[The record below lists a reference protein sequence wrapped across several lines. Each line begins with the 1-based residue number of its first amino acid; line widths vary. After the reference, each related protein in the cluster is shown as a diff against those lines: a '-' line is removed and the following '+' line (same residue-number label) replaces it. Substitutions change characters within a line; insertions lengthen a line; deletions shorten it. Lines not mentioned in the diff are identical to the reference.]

1 MEDKERYKA
10 GERAIAPIV
19 ATVIPALIVTV
30 LMVVTAISSKP
41 HEKHEWDIARPVEDD
56 QFTPID
62 NDPPPDPPPEDQTPP
77 DETPDIT
84 VDTDLPKVSTEDLTP
99 QRIQPTAEPVT
110 VKQAPQDAVRPIK
123 SPVHMPSLFAARDTG
138 SRAKYISGGLNG
150 EYGSTETEHAVM
162 KALRWLKKTQRTD
175 GSWAGN
181 PVSNTG
187 LAVLAYLAHGEVPSK
202 SKEFGRTVELAL
214 DYLINAQTGE
224 GDETRFRGAD
234 GNEYAFLIA
243 TYALSEAYGMTQNP
257 NARVAALKGLERI
270 VRNQSPT
277 GGWDYKLN
285 RTSTRDDMSFA
296 GWALQALKAGKM
308 AGLHPDG
315 LDECI
320 KRAMKCL
327 ATRNFRG
334 GGFGYTAGGGPTGL
348 TATGCLA
355 MQLLGFGDGAEV
367 KSALDYMREWR
378 PAFDKDKMAA
388 KSPGACPQYYCY
400 YAAQCKYQAGMGP
413 GATPANKQAWQAW
426 NAAMKALYPKS
437 IITPEETVEG
447 PDGKPRAIGYWT
459 NADAHGSGDTMA
471 TCLCALQLMVYY
483 RYLPTAQAER
493 REAPPRKRR
502 AVTVRAREVAVD
514 VDI

>member
-1 MEDKERYKA
+1 MEDRERYKT

-19 ATVIPALIVTV
+19 ATIVPALIVTV
-30 LMVVTAISSKP
+30 LMVVTAISSKGRKRI
-41 HEKHEWDIARPVEDD
+41 EVDVGRPVEDD
-56 QFTPID
+56 PITQVD
-62 NDPPPDPPPEDQTPP
+62 DDLPPDPPSEDLQPP

-84 VDTDLPKVSTEDLTP
+84 FDTDMPKVTTEDMPP
-99 QRIQPTAEPVT
+99 QPIQQTEPVT
-110 VKQAPQDAVRPIK
+110 VKPAPQDAVKPIK
-123 SPVHMPSLFAARDTG
+123 CPVHIPSLFAARETG
-138 SRAKYISGGLNG
+138 SRAKYISGGPNG
-150 EYGSTETEHAVM
+150 EYGSQATEAAVM

-187 LAVLAYLAHGEVPSK
+187 LAVLAYLAHGETPGK
-202 SKEFGRTVELAL
+202 GEFGQTVETAL
-214 DYLINAQTGE
+214 DYLINVQTGD

-243 TYALSEAYGMTQNP
+243 TYALAEAYGMTQNP
-257 NARVAALKGLERI
+257 NAKIAAMKGLERI
-270 VRNQSPT
+270 VRNQSLT

-285 RTSTRDDMSFA
+285 KTSTRDDMSFA

-308 AGLHPDG
+308 AGLHPEG

-320 KRAMKCL
+320 KKAMKCL

-334 GGFGYTAGGGPTGL
+334 GGFGYTAGGDPTGL

-355 MQLLGFGDGAEV
+355 MQLLGFGERPEV
-367 KSALDYMREWR
+367 KAALDYMREWR

-388 KSPGACPQYYCY
+388 QSPGACPQYYCY
-400 YAAQCKYQAGMGP
+400 YAAQCKYQAGMKQ
-413 GATPANKQAWQAW
+413 GATPADLQAWQEW
-426 NAAMKALYPKS
+426 NAAMKQLYPKS

-447 PDGKPRAIGYWT
+447 PDGKPRQIGYWT

-483 RYLPTAQAER
+483 RYLPTTQTER
-493 REAPPRKRR
+493 REAAPRKGR
-502 AVTVRAREVAVD
+502 AATVRAREVAVD

>member
-1 MEDKERYKA
+1 MEDKERYRT

-30 LMVVTAISSKP
+30 LMVVTAISSRP
-41 HEKHEWDIARPVEDD
+41 HEKLEWEIVRPVEE
-56 QFTPID
+56 TPE
-62 NDPPPDPPPEDQTPP
+62 PPDPPEPPEAEPPEVTP
-77 DETPDIT
+77 EIT
-84 VDTDLPKVSTEDLTP
+84 VDTDLPKVTTEDLTP
-99 QRIQPTAEPVT
+99 RQIQPAAEPVT
-110 VKQAPQDAVRPIK
+110 VKQAPRDAVMAVK
-123 SPVHMPSLFAARDTG
+123 SPVHMRSLFSARDTG
-138 SRAKYISGGLNG
+138 SRAKYISGGTDG
-150 EYGSTETEHAVM
+150 VYGSQETEHAVM

-202 SKEFGRTVELAL
+202 SREFGRTVELAL

-224 GDETRFRGAD
+224 GDEVRFNGAD

-243 TYALSEAYGMTQNP
+243 TYALGEAYGMTQNP
-257 NARVAALKGLERI
+257 NAKVAALKGLGRI
-270 VRNQSPT
+270 VRNQSQT

-285 RTSTRDDMSFA
+285 KTSTRDDMSFA

-308 AGLHPDG
+308 AGLRPEG

-320 KRAMKCL
+320 KKAMKCL
-327 ATRNFRG
+327 AQRNFKG

-348 TATGCLA
+348 TATGCLV
-355 MQLLGFGDGAEV
+355 MQLLGFGDRPEV
-367 KSALDYMREWR
+367 RSALDYMREWR

-388 KSPGACPQYYCY
+388 KAQGACPQYYCY
-400 YAAQCKYQAGMGP
+400 YAAQCKYQAGMGQ
-413 GATPANKQAWQAW
+413 GATPADLKAWQEW
-426 NAAMKALYPKS
+426 NAAMKGLYPKI
-437 IITPEETVEG
+437 IITPTETIEG
-447 PDGKPRAIGYWT
+447 PDGKPMAIGYWK
-459 NADAHGSGDTMA
+459 NGDARGSGDTMA

-483 RYLPTAQAER
+483 RYLPTTQAER
-493 REAPPRKRR
+493 RTAPPHRGRE
-502 AVTVRAREVAVD
+502 ARSVARGAAVAVD

>member
-1 MEDKERYKA
+1 MEDKERYKT

-19 ATVIPALIVTV
+19 ATIIPALIVAV
-30 LMVVTAISSKP
+30 LMVVTAVQPREVILIDP
-41 HEKHEWDIARPVEDD
+41 IPIVPD
-56 QFTPID
+56 TPPFE
-62 NDPPPDPPPEDQTPP
+62 PPDDPPPEPP
-77 DETPDIT
+77 PQEPDPDPTPDVT
-84 VDTDLPKVSTEDLTP
+84 FKVDVPEVKIEKLQPQPIERLAERLSPKP
-99 QRIQPTAEPVT
+99 APV
-110 VKQAPQDAVRPIK
+110 DAVQNIK
-123 SPVHMPSLFAARDTG
+123 SVVKMPGMPWSNRPGMPGCKHFTDG
-138 SRAKYISGGLNG
+138 SDEKYGDP
-150 EYGSTETEHAVM
+150 TTEHAVL

-187 LAVLAYLAHGEVPSK
+187 LAVLCYLAHNEKPGK
-202 SKEFGRTVELAL
+202 GEFGPTVELAL
-214 DYLINAQTGE
+214 DYLITAQTGE

-243 TYALSEAYGMTQNP
+243 TYALAEAYGMTQNP
-257 NARVAALKGLERI
+257 NAKAAALKGLGRI

-285 RTSTRDDMSFA
+285 RASMRDDMSFA

-320 KRAMKCL
+320 KKAMKCL
-327 ATRNFRG
+327 ARRNFKG
-334 GGFGYTAGGGPTGL
+334 GGFGYTAGGAPTGL

-355 MQLLGFGDGAEV
+355 MQLLGFGDRPEV
-367 KSALDYMREWR
+367 KSALDYMRAWR
-378 PAFDKDKMAA
+378 PAFDKDKMDA

-400 YAAQCKYQAGMGP
+400 YAAQCKYQAGMRQ
-413 GATPANKQAWQAW
+413 GATPADKQAWQEW
-426 NAAMKALYPKS
+426 NTAMKALYPRS
-437 IITPEETVEG
+437 IITPKETIAG
-447 PDGKPRAIGYWT
+447 PDGKPKAIGYWT

-483 RYLPTAQAER
+483 RYLPTTQAER
-493 REAPPRKRR
+493 RETPPHKGRPG
-502 AVTVRAREVAVD
+502 RARVRDVAVD

>member
-30 LMVVTAISSKP
+30 LMVVTAISSRP
-41 HEKHEWDIARPVEDD
+41 RERIEIDIARPVEDD
-56 QFTPID
+56 PITPID
-62 NDPPPDPPPEDQTPP
+62 DDPPPEEPPPEVTPEVTPEITIIPDVPQTTA
-77 DETPDIT
+77 E
-84 VDTDLPKVSTEDLTP
+84 VLTP
-99 QRIQPTAEPVT
+99 QPVQQAAEPVT
-110 VKQAPQDAVRPIK
+110 VKPAPADAVQDIK
-123 SPVHMPSLFAARDTG
+123 SVVVMSGIPTTRTPGA
-138 SRAKYISGGLNG
+138 RAKVTGGGANDG
-150 EYGSTETEHAVM
+150 DPTTEAAVM

-187 LAVLAYLAHGEVPSK
+187 LAVLAYLAHGETPGK
-202 SKEFGRTVELAL
+202 GEFGPTVELAL

-257 NARVAALKGLERI
+257 NAKVAALKGLGRI

-285 RTSTRDDMSFA
+285 KTSTRDDMSFA

-308 AGLHPDG
+308 AGLHPEG

-355 MQLLGFGDGAEV
+355 MQLLGFGDRAEV

-388 KSPGACPQYYCY
+388 KAPGACPQYYCY
-400 YAAQCKYQAGMGP
+400 YAAQCKYQAGMKQ
-413 GATPANKQAWQAW
+413 GATPTDVQAWQAW
-426 NAAMKALYPKS
+426 NAAMKTLYPKT

-447 PDGKPRAIGYWT
+447 PDGKPRQIGYWK

-483 RYLPTAQAER
+483 RYLPTTQAER
-493 REAPPRKRR
+493 REAPPRKGY
-502 AVTVRAREVAVD
+502 AATVRAREVAVD

>member
-1 MEDKERYKA
+1 MEDRERYKA

-56 QFTPID
+56 QITPID
-62 NDPPPDPPPEDQTPP
+62 NDPPPDPPKEDLMPL
-77 DETPDIT
+77 DETPDIM
-84 VDTDLPKVSTEDLTP
+84 VDTVVP
-99 QRIQPTAEPVT
+99 QMKAETLIPQPVARPSEPVT
-110 VKQAPQDAVRPIK
+110 VKPASADAVQDIRCPIF
-123 SPVHMPSLFAARDTG
+123 MPGMPTSRTAGMRKQFTNGTAGYGDT
-138 SRAKYISGGLNG
+138 A
-150 EYGSTETEHAVM
+150 TEAAVM
-162 KALRWLKKTQRTD
+162 KALRWLKKTQKTD

-187 LAVLAYLAHGEVPSK
+187 LAVLAYLAHGETPGK
-202 SKEFGRTVELAL
+202 GEFGATVELAL
-214 DYLINAQTGE
+214 DYLINAQTGD

-243 TYALSEAYGMTQNP
+243 TYALSEAYGMTRNP
-257 NARVAALKGLERI
+257 NAKIAAMKGLGRI

-285 RTSTRDDMSFA
+285 RNSTRDDMSFA

-320 KRAMKCL
+320 KKAMKCL
-327 ATRNFRG
+327 AARNFRG
-334 GGFGYTAGGGPTGL
+334 GGFGYTAGGTPTGL

-355 MQLLGFGDGAEV
+355 MQLLGFGDRKEV
-367 KSALDYMREWR
+367 ASALDYMREWR

-400 YAAQCKYQAGMGP
+400 YAAQCKYQAGMRQ
-413 GATPANKQAWQAW
+413 GATPADVRAWQEW
-426 NAAMKALYPKS
+426 NTAMKALYPKN
-437 IITPEETVEG
+437 IITPNETVEG
-447 PDGKPRAIGYWT
+447 PDGKPRQIGYWT

-483 RYLPTAQAER
+483 RYLPTTQADR
-493 REAPPRKRR
+493 RTPPRK
-502 AVTVRAREVAVD
+502 AREPKVRTREVCVD

>member
-41 HEKHEWDIARPVEDD
+41 HEEHEWEIGTVRDDPVEID
-56 QFTPID
+56 PID
-62 NDPPPDPPPEDQTPP
+62 DPPPEPPPEITPEVTP
-77 DETPDIT
+77 EITITPD
-84 VDTDLPKVSTEDLTP
+84 VPQVKTECLIP
-99 QRIQPTAEPVT
+99 QPVAQPAEPVT
-110 VKQAPQDAVRPIK
+110 VKSAPADAVRNIK
-123 SPVHMPSLFAARDTG
+123 SVVKMSGMPTTRTPGA
-138 SRAKYISGGLNG
+138 RAKQLDGGANCG
-150 EYGSTETEHAVM
+150 DAETEHAVM

-187 LAVLAYLAHGEVPSK
+187 LAVLAYLAHGETPGK
-202 SKEFGRTVELAL
+202 GEFGQTVETAL

-257 NARVAALKGLERI
+257 NAKAAALKGLGRI

-285 RTSTRDDMSFA
+285 KTSTRDDMSFA

-308 AGLHPDG
+308 AGLHPEG

-320 KRAMKCL
+320 KKAMKCL
-327 ATRNFRG
+327 AQRNFRG
-334 GGFGYTAGGGPTGL
+334 GGFGYTAGGAPTGL

-355 MQLLGFGDGAEV
+355 MQLLGFGDRAEV

-378 PAFDKDKMAA
+378 PAFDKEKMAA
-388 KSPGACPQYYCY
+388 KAPGACPQYYCY
-400 YAAQCKYQAGMGP
+400 YAAQCKYQAGMRQ
-413 GATPANKQAWQAW
+413 GAAPADLQAWQKW
-426 NAAMKALYPKS
+426 NAEMKALYPKI
-437 IITPEETVEG
+437 IITPEETVVG
-447 PDGKPRAIGYWT
+447 LDGKPKAIGYWK

-483 RYLPTAQAER
+483 RYLPTTQTAQPVER
-493 REAPPRKRR
+493 REAPPRKGREAR
-502 AVTVRAREVAVD
+502 SAAREVCVE
-514 VDI
+514 VNL

>member
-1 MEDKERYKA
+1 MEDKERYKT

-19 ATVIPALIVTV
+19 ATIIPALIIAV
-30 LMVVTAISSKP
+30 LMVVTAVSSRPKEEIFIDVGRP
-41 HEKHEWDIARPVEDD
+41 TEDVPIALD
-56 QFTPID
+56 
-62 NDPPPDPPPEDQTPP
+62 DPPPEPP
-77 DETPDIT
+77 PPEPDPDPTPDVT
-84 VDTDLPKVSTEDLTP
+84 VDVDVPEVKIEKLQPRPVERPTERVSGKP
-99 QRIQPTAEPVT
+99 APV
-110 VKQAPQDAVRPIK
+110 DAVRNIRSVVK
-123 SPVHMPSLFAARDTG
+123 MPGMPWSNRPGTPG
-138 SRAKYISGGLNG
+138 SNRFTDGSDEKYGDP
-150 EYGSTETEHAVM
+150 TTEHAVL

-181 PVSNTG
+181 PISNTG
-187 LAVLAYLAHGEVPSK
+187 LAVLAYLAHNEKPGK
-202 SKEFGRTVELAL
+202 GEFGATVELAL
-214 DYLINAQTGE
+214 DYLITAQTGE
-224 GDETRFRGAD
+224 GDEVRFRGSD

-243 TYALSEAYGMTQNP
+243 TYALAEAYGMTRNP
-257 NARVAALKGLERI
+257 NAKAAALKGLGRI

-285 RTSTRDDMSFA
+285 RTSTRDDISFA

-320 KRAMKCL
+320 KKAIKCL
-327 ATRNFRG
+327 VQRNFRG

-355 MQLLGFGDGAEV
+355 MQLLGFGERPEV
-367 KSALDYMREWR
+367 KSALDYMRAWR

-388 KSPGACPQYYCY
+388 KAPGACPQYYCY
-400 YAAQCKYQAGMGP
+400 YAAQCKYQAGMKQ
-413 GATPANKQAWQAW
+413 GATPADLQAWQAW
-426 NAAMKALYPKS
+426 NAEMKSLYPKA

-447 PDGKPRAIGYWT
+447 PDGKPKAIGYWK

-483 RYLPTAQAER
+483 RYLPTTQAER
-493 REAPPRKRR
+493 REAPPRKGR
-502 AVTVRAREVAVD
+502 AATVRAREVAVD

>member
-1 MEDKERYKA
+1 MEDKERYKT

-19 ATVIPALIVTV
+19 ATIIPALIVTV
-30 LMVVTAISSKP
+30 LMVVTAVSS
-41 HEKHEWDIARPVEDD
+41 RPREEFPIDVGRPSED
-56 QFTPID
+56 TPIEPMD
-62 NDPPPDPPPEDQTPP
+62 DPPEELPPEQTPPPEDVP
-77 DETPDIT
+77 EIT
-84 VDTDLPKVSTEDLTP
+84 VDTDLPPSRFEDPMPP
-99 QRIQPTAEPVT
+99 QPIQPAEQVSAKP
-110 VKQAPQDAVRPIK
+110 APEDAVQNIK
-123 SPVHMPSLFAARDTG
+123 SVIKMSGIPH
-138 SRAKYISGGLNG
+138 SRTPGQRGRLTDGGVNNG
-150 EYGSTETEHAVM
+150 DQETEHAVL
-162 KALRWLKKTQRTD
+162 KALRWLKKTQKTD

-187 LAVLAYLAHGEVPSK
+187 LAVLAYLAHGETPGRG
-202 SKEFGRTVELAL
+202 EFGQTVELAL
-214 DYLINAQTGE
+214 DYLITAQTGE
-224 GDETRFRGAD
+224 GDEVRFRGSD

-243 TYALSEAYGMTQNP
+243 TYALAEAYGMTRNP
-257 NARVAALKGLERI
+257 NAKAAALKGLGRI

-285 RTSTRDDMSFA
+285 KTSTRDDMSFA

-308 AGLHPDG
+308 AGLDPEG

-327 ATRNFRG
+327 AQRNFRG

-355 MQLLGFGDGAEV
+355 MQLLGFGERPEV
-367 KSALDYMREWR
+367 KSALDYMRAWR

-388 KSPGACPQYYCY
+388 KAPGACPQYYCY
-400 YAAQCKYQAGMGP
+400 YAAQCKYQAGMKQ
-413 GATPANKQAWQAW
+413 GATPADLQAWQAW
-426 NAAMKALYPKS
+426 NAEMKSLYPKA

-447 PDGKPRAIGYWT
+447 PDGKPKAIGYWK

-483 RYLPTAQAER
+483 RYLPTTQAER
-493 REAPPRKRR
+493 REAPPRKGR
-502 AVTVRAREVAVD
+502 AATVRAREVAVD

>member
-1 MEDKERYKA
+1 MEDRERYKT

-30 LMVVTAISSKP
+30 LMVVTAISSRP
-41 HEKHEWDIARPVEDD
+41 HEKHEWDIGRVQDDWVEID
-56 QFTPID
+56 PID
-62 NDPPPDPPPEDQTPP
+62 DPPPEPPPEEQVPP

-84 VDTDLPKVSTEDLTP
+84 VDTDVPKVTTEDLTP
-99 QRIQPTAEPVT
+99 QRIQPTAESVT
-110 VKQAPQDAVRPIK
+110 VKQAPQDAVKNIK
-123 SPVHMPSLFAARDTG
+123 SIVKMSGIPTSRTPGA
-138 SRAKYISGGLNG
+138 RAKQLGGGANCG
-150 EYGSTETEHAVM
+150 DVETEAAVL

-202 SKEFGRTVELAL
+202 SKEFGQTVELAL
-214 DYLINAQTGE
+214 DYLINAQSGE

-243 TYALSEAYGMTQNP
+243 TYALSEAFGMTQNP
-257 NARVAALKGLERI
+257 NAKIAAMKGLERI

-285 RTSTRDDMSFA
+285 KTSTRDDMSFA

-327 ATRNFRG
+327 VTRNFRE
-334 GGFGYTAGGGPTGL
+334 GGFGYTAGGRPTGL

-355 MQLLGFGDGAEV
+355 MQLLGHGDRAEV

-388 KSPGACPQYYCY
+388 KAPGACPQYYCY
-400 YAAQCKYQAGMGP
+400 YAAQCKYQAGMKQ
-413 GATPANKQAWQAW
+413 GAAPTDLQAWQAW
-426 NAAMKALYPKS
+426 NAAMKALYPKT
-437 IITPEETVEG
+437 IITPAETVEG
-447 PDGKPRAIGYWT
+447 PDGKPRQIGYWK

-483 RYLPTAQAER
+483 RYLPTTQAER
-493 REAPPRKRR
+493 REMPPRKGR
-502 AVTVRAREVAVD
+502 ATTVRARDVAVD

>member
-1 MEDKERYKA
+1 MEDKERYNT

-19 ATVIPALIVTV
+19 ATVSPALIVTA
-30 LMVVTAISSKP
+30 LMVVTASSSKP
-41 HEKHEWDIARPVEDD
+41 HEKHEWEIGTVQDDPVEID
-56 QFTPID
+56 PID
-62 NDPPPDPPPEDQTPP
+62 DPPPEPPEITPEVTPEITIIP
-77 DETPDIT
+77 DMPQVKT
-84 VDTDLPKVSTEDLTP
+84 VSLIP
-99 QRIQPTAEPVT
+99 QPVVQPAEPVT
-110 VKQAPQDAVRPIK
+110 VKQAPTDAVRNIK
-123 SPVHMPSLFAARDTG
+123 SIVKMSGMPTTRTPGA
-138 SRAKYISGGLNG
+138 RAKQLGGGANCG
-150 EYGSTETEHAVM
+150 DVETEAAVL

-187 LAVLAYLAHGEVPSK
+187 LAVLAYLAHGETPGK
-202 SKEFGRTVELAL
+202 GEFGQTVELAL

-243 TYALSEAYGMTQNP
+243 TYALAEAYGMTQNP
-257 NARVAALKGLERI
+257 NAKVAALKGLGRI

-285 RTSTRDDMSFA
+285 KTSTRDDMSFA

-308 AGLHPDG
+308 AGLHPEG
-315 LDECI
+315 LDECV
-320 KRAMKCL
+320 KKAMKCL
-327 ATRNFRG
+327 AQRNFRG

-355 MQLLGFGDGAEV
+355 MQLLGFGDRAEV

-378 PAFDKDKMAA
+378 PAFDRDKMAA
-388 KSPGACPQYYCY
+388 QAPGTCPQYYCY
-400 YAAQCKYQAGMGP
+400 YAAQCKYQAGMGF
-413 GATPANKQAWQAW
+413 GASPADLRAWQEW
-426 NAAMKALYPKS
+426 NAAMKQLYPKS
-437 IITPEETVEG
+437 IVTPEETVEG
-447 PDGKPRAIGYWT
+447 PDGKPKAIGYWR

-483 RYLPTAQAER
+483 RYLPTTQAAQPVER
-493 REAPPRKRR
+493 RGAPPRKGRE
-502 AVTVRAREVAVD
+502 ATVRAREVAVE